1 MARLVAR
8 LVDAQAAWA
17 RPLGLAAQRVLG
29 AVFGPL
35 RPVRDLLNG
44 TWLGHP
50 VHPAI
55 TDLPVG
61 ALVGVFVLDL
71 LGERP
76 AATAVLVVA
85 ILGMLAAALTGLA
98 DYSDTEDDRP
108 RDVATVHATLMVLAL
123 VLLLVSLAIRSGD
136 PTDTVAPAAI
146 SFVGLLLVSFGAY
159 LGGDLVFALGNM
171 VDRHAW
177 RPAGTKWQPLEVGEL
192 AEGRPTKGKLGA
204 QALVLVREGD
214 TIHALHDTCAHAGGP
229 LSQGTLE
236 AGCIVCP
243 WHGSRFR
250 LADGRVV
257 GGPSVYDQ
265 PRYEVRLAADG
276 GLEARRLR
284 T

>member
-1 MARLVAR
+1 
-8 LVDAQAAWA
+8 
-17 RPLGLAAQRVLG
+17 
-29 AVFGPL
+29 
-35 RPVRDLLNG
+35 
-44 TWLGHP
+44 
-50 VHPAI
+50 
-55 TDLPVG
+55 LPIG
-61 ALVGVFVLDL
+61 ALVGVLVLDL

-76 AATAVLVVA
+76 AATAVLVLA

-146 SFVGLLLVSFGAY
+146 SFVGLLLVSFGAF

-265 PRYEVRLAADG
+265 PRYEVRLTADG